1 MTAKLGTN
9 NWTRHVF
16 LTAGKEFKDVSNEKA
31 LCRKEGRNEKEL
43 KEKMGESIDSERN
56 K

>member
-1 MTAKLGTN
+1 MRK
-9 NWTRHVF
+9 HYV
-16 LTAGKEFKDVSNEKA
+16 GKK
-31 LCRKEGRNEKEL
+31 RNEKEL